1 MKLEELIQSVKEDKF
16 NQVFSSLYGE
26 ENISFQKDRY
36 LKMLNNSLNHL
47 SNSDEVILL
56 SSPGRTEIGG
66 NHTDH
71 QLGRVLAASIN
82 LDVIGV
88 VSKTD
93 DNIVTYTTDAFE
105 VKPVDLS
112 DLSIIYEEKNTTES
126 LIRGIHARLDELKY
140 TIGGFKAYAESNVST
155 GSGLSSSAAFE
166 VFIGAANNILYN
178 DNKITPVEIAQ
189 ISQYAEN
196 TYFMKAC
203 GLMDQVA
210 CACGNFVYINFADE
224 EYPEIETIN
233 LNLDSFNYDL
243 ILTNTNSS
251 HDDLSD
257 EYSAIPTEMKGV
269 AMQMDASVLSTVTL
283 DDLINHIQKI
293 RKNCGDRAF
302 LRSYHFLNETERAF
316 DEAEALKAND
326 FDFFLELVNESGRS
340 SWMYLQN
347 VIVPNDNFKQ
357 ELGVALALSEA
368 VLGDSGAY
376 RVHGGGFAGTII
388 AFVPKDT
395 TEDYIKTMELAF
407 GEGCS
412 EKLRIRNKGYFE
424 LTKGE
429 EENA

>member
-1 MKLEELIQSVKEDKF
+1 MKLESLINSIKENKF
-16 NQVFSSLYGE
+16 DEILISLYG
-26 ENISFQKDRY
+26 NKDLSFQKERY
-36 LKMLNNSLNHL
+36 LSMLNKSLKWFDVN
-47 SNSDEVILL
+47 DEVILL

-93 DNIVTYTTDAFE
+93 DNIVSYNTDAFE

-112 DLSIIYEEKNTTES
+112 DLSIVYEEKNTTES

-140 TIGGFKAYAESNVST
+140 KIGGFKAYAESNVST

-166 VFIGAANNILYN
+166 VFIGGANNILYN

-210 CACGNFVYINFADE
+210 CAYGNFVYINFADE
-224 EYPEIETIN
+224 EYPEIETID
-233 LNLDSFNYDL
+233 LNIDNYNYDL

-269 AMQMDASVLSTVTL
+269 AMQLDASVLSTVTI
-283 DDLINHIQKI
+283 DDLIDHVAKV

-302 LRSYHFLNETERAF
+302 LRSYHFFNETERAF

-326 FDFFLELVNESGRS
+326 FEYFLELVNESGRS

-368 VLGDSGAY
+368 VLGDNGAY

-388 AFVPKDT
+388 AFVPKET

-412 EKLRIRNKGYFE
+412 QKLRIRNKGYFE